1 MIPEVWKLKEHKPK
15 PHRSRRGTAV
25 FPSAT
30 YYFISHTEL
39 GLHCDQKVKQDG
51 KKESNKGKE
60 DAGEQGS

>member
-1 MIPEVWKLKEHKPK
+1 MIREVCALSVSKPK
-15 PHRSRRGTAV
+15 PRRSQRGTAV

-39 GLHCDQKVKQDG
+39 GPHRDQKVKQDG
-51 KKESNKGKE
+51 KKESKKGKE

>member
-1 MIPEVWKLKEHKPK
+1 MIPEVCALSVSKPK
-15 PHRSRRGTAV
+15 PHRSQRGTAV

-39 GLHCDQKVKQDG
+39 GLHCDQKVKQDW